1 MFATDFQTAI
11 SNHLSL
17 ALRIVKLLIRLLY
30 RLTIKFQTRTI
41 VNNACILKERRNRSL
56 FYILSFFF
64 FSLSSIEDQRNTSRF
79 QYTTS
84 RQMVQYIAFHSTCQ
98 WPVTIQLNAT
108 RTTRE
113 REREG
118 KKNKCPPDTFS
129 YR

>member
-64 FSLSSIEDQRNTSRF
+64 SLCHRLKIKEIQVGSNTQQADKWF
-79 QYTTS
+79 NTLLFIPHVNGQ
-84 RQMVQYIAFHSTCQ
+84 
-98 WPVTIQLNAT
+98 
-108 RTTRE
+108 
-113 REREG
+113 
-118 KKNKCPPDTFS
+118 
-129 YR
+129 